1 MGFLYDYFGDRK
13 YLNLAEEQTKGQVR
27 PKTVDSTSSTKM
39 TTKDKIKDL
48 LENDWFTFATKN
60 LCTTMFSKVDTE
72 IISDDKEKYE
82 KFFNQMRFYGNN
94 TSERRLKAYIKGD
107 MIAYGSGFVEY
118 IFDEEGK
125 ELVDLKIVD
134 AGKMSV
140 AKDRKGQLILDKFG
154 NSIGYVLSLGPN
166 ADLRSKG
173 DPIPEDY
180 AESIHLQYGDIF
192 LLPYRIAEF
201 KLYTRPNGIES
212 IGLIEPSIQ
221 QTNRRRD
228 METAQVNAIW
238 IRGTAPIFASVG
250 DPTHEPNT
258 QMLTDALDS
267 LVEMKHSNV
276 SAFPYYMEP
285 KTLDTS
291 VDDMAS
297 KINETLLSSAASSA
311 GIPLPFITGQGEATN
326 RATLKTQR
334 EMFEDNIQDKIKN
347 FDEDWKL
354 LILDKLVQY
363 NGFAPAEVKSSNIR
377 LEGKD
382 EFAKRLK
389 LYYDMSAMT
398 PKEIRMN
405 IKNSDDLE
413 LDDEDFEENMKKREE
428 LQNKMNEKGSSNSEE
443 DLDEEEEEE
452 KEEKRDEKEEK

>member
-1 MGFLYDYFGDRK
+1 
-13 YLNLAEEQTKGQVR
+13 
-27 PKTVDSTSSTKM
+27 
-39 TTKDKIKDL
+39 
-48 LENDWFTFATKN
+48 
-60 LCTTMFSKVDTE
+60 
-72 IISDDKEKYE
+72 
-82 KFFNQMRFYGNN
+82 
-94 TSERRLKAYIKGD
+94 
-107 MIAYGSGFVEY
+107 SGFIEY
-118 IFDEEGK
+118 IFDEDGT
-125 ELVDLKIVD
+125 ELVDLKRID
-134 AGKMSV
+134 ASKINV
-140 AKDRKGQLILDKFG
+140 AKDKKGHLILDRYG
-154 NSIGYVLSLGPN
+154 NSIGYILSLGPN

-180 AESIHLQYGDIF
+180 EESVNLQHGDIF
-192 LLPYRIAEF
+192 LLPYRIGEI

-212 IGLIEPSIQ
+212 IGLIEPSIK

-258 QMLTDALDS
+258 QMITDALDS
-267 LVEMKHSNV
+267 LVEMKSSNV

-285 KTLDTS
+285 KTLDTN
-291 VDDMAS
+291 VDDMAT
-297 KINETLLSSAASSA
+297 KISESLLSASASSA

-354 LILDKLVQY
+354 LVLDKIAQY

-389 LYYDMSAMT
+389 LYFDMSALT
-398 PKEIRMN
+398 PREIRMN

-413 LDDEDFEENMKKREE
+413 LDDEDFEKNMKEKEE
-428 LQNKMNEKGSSNSEE
+428 MKKKDEESSEE
-443 DLDEEEEEE
+443 SEDMDKDTEEEKEKKRDEEEE
-452 KEEKRDEKEEK
+452 K